1 MFFLHPRWCK
11 ISSIN
16 SINISPA
23 RIVKALPKGG
33 RQYVHHSLEGFL
45 ILLRD
50 GKKRTPAK
58 KTHQL
63 REVKVVSLKSNDFFP
78 GFQVSHP
85 KNCWFFLSRTFLK
98 KNQQVGRL
106 IWVNFKFSTTS
117 TTCMTPWPQRL
128 KIEGSA
134 CLNPAALPSL
144 GFPYL
149 PASDLR
155 FYWKSPQ
162 LASPPQSLTASLLPW
177 GLLPSCQ

>member
-23 RIVKALPKGG
+23 RIAKVADNMSITPW
-33 RQYVHHSLEGFL
+33 RVFL

-63 REVKVVSLKSNDFFP
+63 REVKVVSLKSHDFFP

-85 KNCWFFLSRTFLK
+85 KNCWFFLSRTFFK

-106 IWVNFKFSTTS
+106 IWVNFKSSTTS